1 MKSSKKIRVWL
12 LTGIFIL
19 AASVSGRV
27 LQEARIGATYP
38 RRLMSTDTGPHFARK
53 LEDSYAVAQ
62 SSGSANMTDASESL
76 GKHVDKAWILVA
88 GFGSA
93 LFLVIAISVSAIAYF
108 RYKRRSTAVSPWKQG
123 MSGQLQRVFDTT
135 APLLK
140 REEVEVACEDF
151 SNIIGQ
157 SSDNIMYKG
166 TLPNGTEIAAT
177 SMRVSVENWS
187 TAKELSFRRKVEALA
202 RMKHPHLVNLVGYSS
217 EEEPFTRILVFE
229 YASNGTLHDHLHNKE
244 SEHLDWAT
252 RMRIVMGAAHGLAY
266 MHHEL
271 VPSASHLS
279 LDASSIFLTDDY
291 AAKVANFGV
300 SKMSMTTT
308 NRGQK
313 NSWLAPRVIG
323 FDDSEGISDR
333 HSPDF
338 ESNIYSFGVLLLEV
352 ISGRIPQ
359 SELTGNLV
367 DWANE
372 YLSDSKMVWY
382 MIDPSLKTYNH
393 DELVALCKI
402 VSVCLASRNRRP
414 SMRKVTSMLAEVLK
428 LTPESVGPKST
439 ALLWAQLELNDDNS
453 DQQC

>member
-1 MKSSKKIRVWL
+1 
-12 LTGIFIL
+12 
-19 AASVSGRV
+19 
-27 LQEARIGATYP
+27 
-38 RRLMSTDTGPHFARK
+38 MSTDAFARK
-53 LEDSYAVAQ
+53 LVAEIP
-62 SSGSANMTDASESL
+62 AATDAEASPSG
-76 GKHVDKAWILVA
+76 GKHVDKAWIYLA

-93 LFLVIAISVSAIAYF
+93 LLLVIVVSVAAIAYF

-157 SSDNIMYKG
+157 SSDNVMYKG

-187 TAKELSFRRKVEALA
+187 TQKELSFRRKVEALA
-202 RMKHPHLVNLVGYSS
+202 RMKHRHLVNLVGYSS

-252 RMRIVMGAAHGLAY
+252 RMRIAMGAALGLSY

-271 VPSASHLS
+271 LPPASHLN
-279 LDASSIFLTDDY
+279 LDSSSIFLTDDY
-291 AAKVANFGV
+291 AAKVANFAV

-308 NRGQK
+308 ARGQK
-313 NSWLAPRVIG
+313 STWLTPRV
-323 FDDSEGISDR
+323 DHDSETLSDR

-338 ESNIYSFGVLLLEV
+338 ESNIFSFGVLLLEV
-352 ISGRIPQ
+352 ISGRVPQ

-372 YLSDSKMVWY
+372 YLSDPKMVWY

-393 DELVALCKI
+393 DELVSLCKI
-402 VSVCLASRNRRP
+402 VSLCLASRNRRP
-414 SMRKVTSMLAEVLK
+414 SMRKVTSMLAEALK
-428 LTPESVGPKST
+428 LSPESVGPKST
-439 ALLWAQLELNDDNS
+439 ALLWAQLELNDDTS